1 MHWLSKNVILAVHD
15 EQIAENGGGAGIRDL
30 GLLASAM
37 ARPLHLYS
45 YESPTIVE
53 LAAAYAV
60 GIIRDHPFV
69 DGNKRTGFLAAY
81 IFLAMHGLKLSA
93 PETEVVRVVLDLAQ
107 GNMDEKE
114 FCIWLGN
121 NTTEK

>member
-81 IFLAMHGLKLSA
+81 IFLAMHELKLSA

-107 GNMDEKE
+107 GNMAEKE

>member
-15 EQIAENGGGAGIRDL
+15 EQIAENGGRAGIRDL

-81 IFLAMHGLKLSA
+81 IFLAMHGLTLSA

>member
-107 GNMDEKE
+107 GNMDEKD

-121 NTTEK
+121 NTTEI